1 MGEFSSFVV
10 GWIGHLGV
18 VVVVVV
24 VVVVLLLTESVGAI
38 GVAIAVMVGVVCT
51 TSIVAGVTGDWR
63 GCVGVGA

>member
-24 VVVVLLLTESVGAI
+24 VVVLLLTESVGAI
-38 GVAIAVMVGVVCT
+38 GVEIAVMVGVVCT

>member
-10 GWIGHLGV
+10 GWIGHLG